1 MKIIFIEFCYISATI
16 PLDTITQ
23 YYTTELIDIR
33 FVAGIKV
40 PPQDSKVKTI
50 TLLNFH
56 LQIHLFYGSC

>member
-1 MKIIFIEFCYISATI
+1 MDTDVGVFWHFLEQQTEP

-56 LQIHLFYGSC
+56 LQIHLF